1 MVPVEQIILSACVTI
16 FSLGLLVVSLASYRR
31 YRNGK
36 LLVVSTVFFVFLV
49 KGVLMSL
56 SLFSSEFSMFNILV
70 SGSYSGLLDLV
81 ILVLLFVATL
91 KR

>member
-1 MVPVEQIILSACVTI
+1 MVSIEQIILSACVTI

-56 SLFSSEFSMFNILV
+56 SLFSPGFSVFDVLV
-70 SGSYSGLLDLV
+70 SGSYNGLLDLV